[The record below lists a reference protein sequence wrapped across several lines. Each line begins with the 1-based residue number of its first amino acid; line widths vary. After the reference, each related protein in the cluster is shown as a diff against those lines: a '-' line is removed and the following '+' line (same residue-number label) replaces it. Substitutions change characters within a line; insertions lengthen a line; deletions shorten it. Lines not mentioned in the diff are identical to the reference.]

1 MGCFHAERPLFYY
14 ITDRRR
20 LDGRSF
26 ALCVRRA
33 LAWGVDFIQVR
44 EKDLPDR
51 ELYAL
56 VRKIVAMAR
65 GTGCRVLVN
74 GRADIALAAGAGG
87 VHLPSSGLGAADVR
101 GWSPEGFLIGV
112 SVHSLAEVRKASA
125 AGADYILAGH
135 LFSTPSK
142 EGMGPILGLGFLDR
156 ACAAT
161 SLPVFALGGMKAE
174 RLGSVM
180 DAGARGIAGIRL
192 FQDRDEFE
200 RLRRTMPS
208 RTAPRLSRSGGA
220 ARR

>member
-56 VRKIVAMAR
+56 VRKIVGMAR

-87 VHLPSSGLGAADVR
+87 VHLPSSGLGVADVR
-101 GWSPEGFLIGV
+101 GWSPEGFLVGV
-112 SVHSLAEVRKASA
+112 SVHSLAEIRKATA
-125 AGADYILAGH
+125 GGADYILAGH
-135 LFSTPSK
+135 LFPTPSK
-142 EGMGPILGLGFLDR
+142 EGMGPSLGLGFLAR

-161 SLPVFALGGMKAE
+161 SLPVFGLGGMKPE
-174 RLGSVM
+174 RLGPVM

-192 FQDRDEFE
+192 FQDRAEFE
-200 RLRRTMPS
+200 RLRRLTMGRPGP
-208 RTAPRLSRSGGA
+208 ALSRCGEA